1 VIELILSLLF
11 LLCIFLVATG
21 PKSPEDKKD
30 KDIGATDAPAPKT
43 PDSPE

>member
-1 VIELILSLLF
+1 MIELILSLLF

-21 PKSPEDKKD
+21 PKSAENKE
-30 KDIGATDAPAPKT
+30 KDIGATGAPAPKT

>member
-1 VIELILSLLF
+1 MIELILSLLF

-21 PKSPEDKKD
+21 PKSPEKKEEE
-30 KDIGATDAPAPKT
+30 IGATTSPPPKT